1 MLLTLTVTAFLPWDL
16 STCTTSI
23 NSLTRS
29 LSTRFSN
36 FPSILNVVPTTA
48 PVWKLDSYETVVTN
62 LDKKKGGVPLDE
74 LKKLNAFRRGKSQ
87 RHYAG
92 TDGSRA
98 RCYAW
103 QLDVPRDRNGEF
115 EPKLIPKY
123 QRDKVISKR

>member
-16 STCTTSI
+16 SACTTSI

-62 LDKKKGGVPLDE
+62 LDKKRGGFL
-74 LKKLNAFRRGKSQ
+74 LMS
-87 RHYAG
+87 
-92 TDGSRA
+92 
-98 RCYAW
+98 
-103 QLDVPRDRNGEF
+103 
-115 EPKLIPKY
+115 
-123 QRDKVISKR
+123 